1 MAKIEQTTNS
11 SLNVGGLGSPGT
23 PINVGSGPGGPN
35 VNPNSVPNVQV
46 TPSGDNGDNTNN
58 TTPPEIFLSNG
69 TTPFTYNKSSKSG
82 LEITFTKN
90 NFVSKIKVFTPSED
104 IIYGSITNNIVI
116 PDRVFD
122 KIGTFKLFLFP
133 YNNTTDGSLIEIS
146 VNCIDEVN
154 VPVPDIQN
162 IEYPSVLR
170 GADFVGYDVDFD
182 IKWESTNTDYIKLFV
197 GNDTTTFTRL
207 SPSGTQKLNVKELL
221 DTRQELIN
229 EQDSVDIPLTLVP
242 VNSSTNE
249 VVEGRIEKI
258 TVQFEKGRLD
268 IPRSTAINR
277 ISEGFI
283 NQFDDSVFS
292 DSSKYLTHL
301 LHFYQSVDNK
311 VVTTWTGSEG
321 TLILKLYEPLPT
333 SVQPNQLIWVS
344 KLQSSP
350 IIETVTIVGDTGEY
364 CPPLKG
370 PNFTVEPDNGI
381 GYQIYDDVV
390 ASGSQTSTD
399 LLNTYLGSDNI
410 DTKILN
416 IQYTS
421 GSEYVF
427 SNFVN
432 FGSAYERVENFVYK
446 VELIESYQTKYDE
459 LTNGSAWTGSI
470 SVRKNADDVYSKLN
484 EIKRGFDGFEYFL
497 YNNTSSLAY
506 PKVGNQPVSV
516 STSEAESWYLS
527 LKSLASDYDKYNQN
541 YLVNNLPEFIKEDS
555 SNSEF
560 TLFLDMVGQHYDTI
574 WSYIK
579 GVGKLKVLEEKQVKG
594 MANNMVYHMLK
605 SFGWDAKKSFESQ
618 YLWEYVLGKH
628 KDGTEKYSKPLKDA
642 NDEIW
647 RRILNNL
654 PYLLKH
660 KGTKRSVQAIMACY
674 GVPQSLLT
682 IMEFGGPQDP
692 TTQNSSIKYTFDDQS
707 AAIRLRNGSSIEVPW
722 HEATYY
728 NGETHYPNAVEMR
741 FKPDKIETTTT
752 LLSIGDFEL
761 KFVPTSASKGIL
773 SFGLNDLVTQGAYM
787 DEPFLFASVSTTY
800 FDYTVAP
807 LDSGDYVLPPE
818 GSVSGSEF
826 IFYPQYWTNLLIN
839 REDASG
845 GGALYTVHLQTAKDD
860 RLIYDITS
868 SIISTFAS
876 WNTGSLTI
884 GGNFSGSIDEFRL
897 WRVPLEKSKYQNHT
911 LFPDSINGNSYTA
924 STADLMF
931 RLDFEL
937 PKNRTAVDYDVVQFA
952 ITQSGFDGSITPG
965 NEYVIQNGQ
974 YGFETGS
981 VFYSVSGST
990 WSNFIKNVAISTLY
1004 GESYATA
1011 SGFYAASDY
1020 PYQYTAYERVVTA
1033 NIPSTGYSLG
1043 NKVRFE
1049 EQELVTDLSYR
1060 QRATKKAFDQAP
1072 IDSNRLG
1079 IFFSPIKELNM
1090 DIIKS
1095 FGDFN
1100 IDNYIGNPADEY
1112 KEEYTELKTLRNY
1125 YFERFDRNLNEYIRL
1140 VKYIDKSLFDAIED
1154 LTPARSKVS
1163 KGLLIE
1169 PHYLERSK
1177 TRWSKPVS
1185 ETGHYETSVD
1195 ANDDINVDAT
1205 NIWQDAN
1212 LDASTN
1218 FVITHEYTPIQA
1230 NIVNEDY
1237 SNLVVTYENIDATI
1251 TTQDSFTA
1259 VGETPF
1265 YDMVIE
1271 TPTGETIVGEV
1282 DTLAYTQIGMNPN
1295 SISNLGLG
1303 LYSHPSSSATT
1314 IYSAYDAFGNYTSSR
1329 KDVYLVKKNK
1339 TTRVWTQ
1346 TEGWPATT
1354 DPTQQVKYEYVS
1366 TTSSFYEIALLPFGG
1381 LTSSLYVQDDVISV
1395 SPLIGYLPTHYKFV
1409 NNLTEGLIQS
1419 YYKGSKQTQSTTP
1432 DGLPAVETFTTN
1444 PNILR
1449 VASTGRGSG
1458 EPILEVE

>member
-1 MAKIEQTTNS
+1 MATIEEVTNS
-11 SLNVGGLGSPGT
+11 SLNTGGLGPSGGLGT
-23 PINVGSGPGGPN
+23 PVNVGTPTGPGGE
-35 VNPNSVPNVQV
+35 NSVVNAQV
-46 TPSGDNGDNTNN
+46 TTQGSTTT
-58 TTPPEIFLSNG
+58 TTPQIFLSNG
-69 TTPFTYNKSSKSG
+69 SNIFTYNKSSRSG

-90 NFVSKIKVFTPSED
+90 TLVNKIKVFTPSED
-104 IIYGSITNNIVI
+104 IIYGSLTNNIVI
-116 PDRVFD
+116 PDRVFTQ
-122 KIGTFKLFLFP
+122 IGTFKLFLFP
-133 YNNTTDGSLIEIS
+133 YNDTTDGSLIEITI
-146 VNCIDEVN
+146 NCIDDVN
-154 VPVPDIQN
+154 IPVPDIYN

-182 IKWESTNTDYIKLFV
+182 IKWESSNTDYVRLYI
-197 GNDTTTFTRL
+197 GRDTDTFAKI
-207 SPSGTQKLNVKELL
+207 SPSGLQKLNVKDIVESHPDLAI
-221 DTRQELIN
+221 DENSI
-229 EQDSVDIPLTLVP
+229 EIPLTLVP
-242 VNSSTNE
+242 VNESTNQ
-249 VVEGRIEKI
+249 VIEGRFE
-258 TVQFEKGRLD
+258 TFVVQFEKGRFD

-333 SVQPNQLIWVS
+333 SVQPNQLVWVS

-560 TLFLDMVGQHYDTI
+560 ILFLDMVGQHYDTI

-787 DEPFLFASVSTTY
+787 DEPFLSASVSTTY

-807 LDSGDYVLPPE
+807 LDSGDYSLPPE

-876 WNTGSLTI
+876 WDTGSLQI
-884 GGNFSGSIDEFRL
+884 GGNFSGSVDEFRL
-897 WRVPLEKSKYQNHT
+897 WRVPLEKSKFENHT
-911 LFPDSINGNSYTA
+911 LFPDAINGNSYTA

-931 RLDFEL
+931 RLDFEY
-937 PKNRTAVDYDVVQFA
+937 PKDRTIDDA
-952 ITQSGFDGSITPG
+952 
-965 NEYVIQNGQ
+965 
-974 YGFETGS
+974 
-981 VFYSVSGST
+981 
-990 WSNFIKNVAISTLY
+990 IKNVAISTLY

-1366 TTSSFYEIALLPFGG
+1366 TTTSFYEIALLPFGG
-1381 LTSSLYVQDDVISV
+1381 LTSSLYLQDDVISV

>member
-11 SLNVGGLGSPGT
+11 SLNVGGVGSPGT
-23 PINVGSGPGGPN
+23 PINVGGGTPVGVGSGATGGN
-35 VNPNSVPNVQV
+35 IITGATQGQVSV
-46 TPSGDNGDNTNN
+46 G
-58 TTPPEIFLSNG
+58 G
-69 TTPFTYNKSSKSG
+69 TTINDTPGITLTNTSRVFTYNKSSKSG
-82 LEITFTKN
+82 LTITFTKN

-197 GNDTTTFTRL
+197 GNDTTTFTQL

-333 SVQPNQLIWVS
+333 SVQPNQLVWVS

-350 IIETVTIVGDTGEY
+350 IIETVTIVGDAGEY

-707 AAIRLRNGSSIEVPW
+707 AAIRLRNGSSIEVTW

-773 SFGLNDLVTQGAYM
+773 SFGLNDLVTQGSYM
-787 DEPFLFASVSTTY
+787 DEPFLSASVSTTY

-807 LDSGDYVLPPE
+807 LDSGDYSLPPE
-818 GSVSGSEF
+818 GSISGSEF

-876 WNTGSLTI
+876 WDTGSLQI
-884 GGNFSGSIDEFRL
+884 GGNFSGSVDEFRL
-897 WRVPLEKSKYQNHT
+897 WRVPLEKSKFENHT
-911 LFPDSINGNSYTA
+911 LFPDAINGNSYTA

-931 RLDFEL
+931 RLDFEY
-937 PKNRTAVDYDVVQFA
+937 PKDRTIDDA
-952 ITQSGFDGSITPG
+952 
-965 NEYVIQNGQ
+965 
-974 YGFETGS
+974 
-981 VFYSVSGST
+981 
-990 WSNFIKNVAISTLY
+990 IKNVAISTLY

-1237 SNLVVTYENIDATI
+1237 NNLVVTYENIDATI